1 MSNEI
6 ENIKNA
12 EELEAFLSTLPSGA
26 ALKLLAGIE
35 RQLVRGLETGLPVSL
50 IRRGIRPL
58 LRELRG
64 ERPGLPTP
72 LRIFCQP
79 FEDLLVNDA
88 APLKKSGVVERRSI
102 LPIWAWLKDDL
113 LPDLLPDLCERM
125 AGYIIRQD
133 SEALNASV
141 EVMYESCS
149 TILMT
154 KVEQLESD
162 SAQRAAVI
170 ETLGQERFIQD
181 ARDMAHTLSIASQML
196 ELQTS
201 LPNPVTT
208 FNVSQVRECRAVYED
223 VYELSP
229 GHAIYVAYAT
239 MGRLDNPWEIL
250 RLAKDIANRHDDLL
264 ISKTDF
270 AVLGDRLLTQVETA
284 ANNIAD
290 IRPGSRNPS
299 ALEEDVYQFARIS
312 KGMTAEMDILRI
324 SEWGIRL
331 MEARK
336 IVSAA
341 VDDLLARLPKNLKSA
356 LPLQR
361 IGAFGR
367 SGPRRP
373 DLSSPPKNDRIE
385 RALASIMFLAHTEPF
400 AEAVCS
406 KNVYA
411 ESRAELEGYLLH
423 YEEGLIEEIRLSE
436 GDARKNAMS
445 LLEATADM
453 EEVAMGKSAAEML
466 RRRGRVAAQAEV

>member
-6 ENIKNA
+6 ENIQNG

-35 RQLVRGLETGLPVSL
+35 RQLVRGQETGLPVSL

-58 LRELRG
+58 LREMRG

-72 LRIFCQP
+72 LRLFCQP
-79 FEDLLVNDA
+79 FEDLLVNDQ
-88 APLKKSGVVERRSI
+88 APLKKLGSVERGSI
-102 LPIWAWLKDDL
+102 FPIWAWLQNDL

-125 AGYIIRQD
+125 AGHIIQQD

-154 KVEQLESD
+154 TIKKLED
-162 SAQRAAVI
+162 DDAQRADVI
-170 ETLGQERFIQD
+170 ATLGQERFIED
-181 ARDMAHTLSIASQML
+181 ARDMAHALSIANQML

-201 LPNPVTT
+201 LPDPVTA
-208 FNVSQVRECRAVYED
+208 FSASQVRECRAVYEE
-223 VYELSP
+223 VYELTP
-229 GHAIYVAYAT
+229 DHAIYIAYAT
-239 MGRLDNPWEIL
+239 MGRLEKPWQIL
-250 RLAKDIANRHDDLL
+250 RLAKDIAHRNDDLL

-270 AVLGDRLLTQVETA
+270 AVLGDRLLLQVEQA
-284 ANNIAD
+284 AKNIAD
-290 IRPGSRNPS
+290 IRPGSRNPIS
-299 ALEEDVYQFARIS
+299 LEEDVYQFAKIS

-341 VDDLLARLPKNLKSA
+341 VGDLLAKLPKNLSAA
-356 LPLQR
+356 LPLQQ

-373 DLSSPPKNDRIE
+373 DLSTPPKNDKIE
-385 RALASIMFLAHTEPF
+385 RALSSIMFMAHTEPF

-406 KNVYA
+406 KNAYA
-411 ESRAELEGYLLH
+411 ESRAELEEYLLH

-445 LLEATADM
+445 LLEATAEM
-453 EEVAMGKSAAEML
+453 EEIAMGTAAAEML
-466 RRRGRVAAQAEV
+466 RRRGRVAAQTET

>member
-1 MSNEI
+1 MPHEI
-6 ENIKNA
+6 ENFKNA

-35 RQLVRGLETGLPVSL
+35 RQLVRGQETGLPVSL

-58 LRELRG
+58 LREMRG
-64 ERPGLPTP
+64 DRPGLPTP
-72 LRIFCQP
+72 LRLFCQP
-79 FEDLLVNDA
+79 FEDLLVNEEE
-88 APLKKSGVVERRSI
+88 PSKKPGVLERRSI
-102 LPIWAWLKDDL
+102 LPIWAWLTDEL
-113 LPDLLPDLCERM
+113 LPDLMPDLCERM
-125 AGYIIRQD
+125 AGYILQND

-141 EVMYESCS
+141 AVMYESC
-149 TILMT
+149 
-154 KVEQLESD
+154 
-162 SAQRAAVI
+162 AAVLMSAI
-170 ETLGQERFIQD
+170 QNLEEDREKRTAFIVAYEHERFIED
-181 ARDMAHTLSIASQML
+181 ARDMAHTLTIAPQML
-196 ELQTS
+196 ELQNS
-201 LPNPVTT
+201 LPNPITT
-208 FNVSQVRECRAVYED
+208 LSASQVRECRSVYED
-223 VYELSP
+223 VYELTP
-229 GHAIYVAYAT
+229 DHAIYVAFAA
-239 MGRLDNPWEIL
+239 MGRLEHPWEIL

-270 AVLGDRLLTQVETA
+270 AVLGDRLLQEVEYA
-284 ANNIAD
+284 AQNIAD
-290 IRPGSRNPS
+290 IRPGRSNPIT
-299 ALEEDVYQFARIS
+299 LEEDVYQFAVIS

-341 VDDLLARLPKNLKSA
+341 VDDLLARLPKNLSSA

-373 DLSSPPKNDRIE
+373 DLSTPPNSDKIE
-385 RALASIMFLAHTEPF
+385 RVMASIMFLAHTEPF

-411 ESRAELEGYLLH
+411 ESRTELEEYLLH

-436 GDARKNAMS
+436 GDARTNALS

-453 EEVAMGKSAAEML
+453 EEIAMG
-466 RRRGRVAAQAEV
+466 